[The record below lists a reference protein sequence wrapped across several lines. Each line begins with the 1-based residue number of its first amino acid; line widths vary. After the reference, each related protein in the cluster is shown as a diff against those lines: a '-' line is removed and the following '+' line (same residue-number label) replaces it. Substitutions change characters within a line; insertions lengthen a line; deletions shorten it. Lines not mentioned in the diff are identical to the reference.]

1 MDLSG
6 LIKVGTCGG
15 MFRSITWACH
25 LGQHKFRVNHGLTI
39 GKELNKP
46 QTIRKLSK
54 EKESRLRGDSNI
66 S

>member
-15 MFRSITWACH
+15 MFRSTTWACH

-46 QTIRKLSK
+46 QTPFAVHAQSL
-54 EKESRLRGDSNI
+54 LM
-66 S
+66 